1 LPYKTKAQ
9 NENAVIKRRNAMRP
23 VMKSFII
30 LFVLTA
36 WLAAGQ
42 KRAITFQDF
51 FSMKRMSSVT
61 VNPNGDLVAFCLTTP
76 NIDANK
82 FKTDIFIYSLKDNT
96 LSPLTQDEKSST
108 HPVWAPD
115 GKTLYFNRD
124 GQIWKIALD
133 GGEAVQVTHFVAGAS
148 DVVIAP
154 GNDKLLFVSEVYP
167 ECPTIECIKQKMDS
181 VKNSKVKARIIDH
194 LFYRHWNRWLNGK
207 RSHVFM
213 ADMQGNVLKD
223 VTPGDY
229 DTPPLDLGGQHDY
242 VFSPDGK
249 EICFVRNTDP
259 MVAASTN
266 NDLFIYNIESG
277 KITRLTTN
285 KGDDCN
291 PTYSPDG
298 RYLAYLS
305 METPG
310 FEADRRR
317 IMLYDRKTGKTV
329 ELTKGFTLSVGSV
342 FWHPDKKEIY
352 FTCGERGTVSIY
364 KVNIRKPHIVPVLKG
379 HTVADVQFAN
389 GNTLIF
395 REQNEAMPYE
405 LFKFDLKKHR
415 RTQLTFVNKALLD
428 QLELP
433 RLEPFAFVG
442 AHGDS
447 VHGYIM
453 RPPFF
458 EKGKK
463 YPAIELIHGGPQG
476 AWEREF
482 HYRWNY
488 QMFAA
493 PGYVIFMINFHG
505 SSGYGQAFTN
515 AVSKDWGGAPY
526 QDILIGTKYVL
537 DHYKCIDPN
546 RVGAAGASYGGFMIN
561 WIEGGEQQPFKCLV
575 SHDGVFEQVS
585 MYGATEELW
594 FPEHE
599 FNGTPWDPGS
609 LYQKWNPAAPE
620 RVRRFK
626 TPMLV
631 VHGEHDYRV
640 PYTQGLQIFTALQR
654 QGIKSKLLFFPDEY
668 HFVVKP
674 QNARLWWKT
683 VHQWFADFLQ
693 N

>member
-1 LPYKTKAQ
+1 MRYLTKS
-9 NENAVIKRRNAMRP
+9 VL
-23 VMKSFII
+23 FIFVFSTL
-30 LFVLTA
+30 LF
-36 WLAAGQ
+36 AGN
-42 KRAITFQDF
+42 KRAITFKDF
-51 FSMKRMSSVT
+51 FAMKRMTSVT
-61 VNPNGDLVAFCLTTP
+61 VSPNGDKIAFCLTTP
-76 NIDANK
+76 NIEENN
-82 FKTDIFIYSLKDNT
+82 FKTDIFIYDLKSKSLKQ
-96 LSPLTQDEKSST
+96 LTRSRQSSS
-108 HPVWAPD
+108 HPVWAPC
-115 GKTLYFNRD
+115 GKCLFFNRG
-124 GQIWKIALD
+124 GQIWKISLS
-133 GGEAVQVTHFVAGAS
+133 GGEAMQVTDFVAGAS
-148 DVVIAP
+148 DVVISP
-154 GNDKLLFVSEVYP
+154 KKDKMIFVSEVYP
-167 ECPTIECIKQKMDS
+167 DCRTMECLKQKIDS
-181 VKNSKVKARIIDH
+181 VAHSKVKARLIDH

-213 ADMQGNVLKD
+213 AKMNGEIIKD

-229 DTPPLDLGGQHDY
+229 DTPPLDLGGDHDY
-242 VFSPDGK
+242 VFSPDAR

-259 MVAASTN
+259 IVAASTN
-266 NDLFIYNIESG
+266 NDLFIYNIKDG
-277 KITRLTTN
+277 TTKRLTTN

-298 RYLAYLS
+298 RYLSYLS
-305 METPG
+305 MEHPG
-310 FEADRRR
+310 FEADRKR
-317 IMLYDRKTGKTV
+317 IMLFDRKTGETR
-329 ELTKGFTLSVGSV
+329 ELTKGFNLSVGSI
-342 FWHPDKKEIY
+342 FWHPKKKEIY
-352 FTCGERGTVSIY
+352 FTCSERGTVSIY
-364 KVNIRKPHIVPVLKG
+364 KVNVKNAHIQPVLKG

-389 GNTLIF
+389 DHLLIF

-405 LFKFDLKKHR
+405 LFSYDLKHHKYQ
-415 RTQLTFVNKALLD
+415 QLTHINQKLLD
-428 QLELP
+428 QLELSK
-433 RLEPFAFVG
+433 LEPFSFVG

-447 VHGYIM
+447 VHGYVM

-476 AWEREF
+476 AWEKEF

-488 QMFAA
+488 QMFAS

-505 SSGYGQAFTN
+505 SSGYGQDFTN
-515 AVSKDWGGAPY
+515 AVSRDWGGAPY
-526 QDILIGTKYVL
+526 EDILKGTQYVL
-537 DHYKCIDPN
+537 DHYKCIDPE

-594 FPEHE
+594 FPEWE
-599 FNGTPWDPGS
+599 FNGKPWDEGS

-626 TPMLV
+626 TPMLI

-654 QGIKSKLLFFPDEY
+654 QGIKSKLLFYPDEY

-674 QNARLWWKT
+674 QNAQLWWKT
-683 VHQWFADFLQ
+683 VHGWFKDFLMTR
-693 N
+693 